1 MPFNNEDSN
10 AQILRL
16 IIDFSIKSNQFLTT
30 HLLKVLPD
38 VLEQE
43 NCTLD
48 NKQVRPLDALSML
61 KTEKKALNN
70 IDRAYMIILACRGY
84 KFKKG
89 MADTIILCEK
99 DTVNPDF
106 ADLPNERPPLSQEF
120 EIKTIVL
127 HSILE
132 SYDKDNQ
139 TLITNIRRS
148 LPIFIER
155 AEGVLYSGRK
165 LTINQWLKEK
175 ETSGEWIGN
184 EVLRSN
190 SLNIITWA
198 IANLIILQTR
208 GYYLQEVPALKENE
222 YIFIKA

>member
-1 MPFNNEDSN
+1 MTFNNEDSN

-43 NCTLD
+43 NCSLD
-48 NKQVRPLDALSML
+48 NNEIKPLDALSML

-70 IDRAYMIILACRGY
+70 IDIAYMIILTCRGY

-89 MADTIILCEK
+89 MADTIFLCEK
-99 DTVNPDF
+99 DAINPDF
-106 ADLPNERPPLSQEF
+106 TDLANDRPQLSQEF
-120 EIKTIVL
+120 EIKTIIL
-127 HSILE
+127 KSILE
-132 SYDKDNQ
+132 SYNKDNQ

-155 AEGVLYSGRK
+155 AEGVSYSGRK
-165 LTINQWLKEK
+165 LTINQWIKEK
-175 ETSGEWIGN
+175 ESNGEWIGT

-198 IANLIILQTR
+198 IGNLIILQTR